1 MEIERKKRF
10 SKEELDQRHSYY
22 LSNMCP
28 DCGGDL
34 DGDGY
39 TEVQHCASI
48 TERTQIYFTPDDAPV
63 FCEDERLTNDWVAD
77 QPYASWLDD
86 DHWEKAAKLIN
97 DRKERNWDV
106 MTKNLHF
113 DLKDYAWS

>member
-10 SKEELDQRHSYY
+10 SKEELEERHEYY
-22 LSNMCP
+22 LLNLCP
-28 DCGGDL
+28 DCGDDL
-34 DGDGY
+34 HGDGY
-39 TEVQHCASI
+39 TEVQHCPSI

-86 DHWEKAAKLIN
+86 DHWKKATKLIN
-97 DRKERNWDV
+97 DKKERNWDV
-106 MTKNLHF
+106 
-113 DLKDYAWS
+113 Y